1 MKLVDV
7 LSYLQTKNVSRHEL
21 RKLANKKYR
30 DPLNPIIREKYHDT
44 LMQYKK
50 LLISNNYIDLA
61 RAKSE
66 ALVNNTCKQKKINR
80 VMLNGDDNEN
90 GFKLAKKK
98 QTKKQICTCSTL
110 FCLSLAVVLHDYNAV
125 LHDFVVVF
133 SF

>member
-7 LSYLQTKNVSRHEL
+7 LTYLQTKNGSRHDL
-21 RKLANKKYR
+21 RKLANKKHR

-66 ALVNNTCKQKKINR
+66 ALVNNTCKQKKVI
-80 VMLNGDDNEN
+80 V
-90 GFKLAKKK
+90 
-98 QTKKQICTCSTL
+98 
-110 FCLSLAVVLHDYNAV
+110 
-125 LHDFVVVF
+125 
-133 SF
+133 